1 VAAFALYALLHLMMA
16 IVHEPW
22 FDEAEAWQIAR
33 SASLNTLL
41 TEVPHYEGHPPMWHL
56 ILMPFAKLGAPYE
69 LTLTLISLV
78 FSGAAVWLILRHSPF
93 PKIVRLVLPFTYFFF
108 YQYSVIS
115 RVYCLM
121 MLEFVLL
128 SLCYK
133 RRNEKPFRY
142 TAVLF
147 LLCATSAYGIV
158 IAGGVAAVWLWE
170 ILWEAKERQNG
181 FKELVRDRRIG
192 ALALLL
198 LAAVLVL
205 LQILPRQDTYAIES
219 MAGQDVRSPLL
230 VRLLYT
236 LLILPADVTMTN
248 VFADYSYLSM
258 ASLTL
263 LSLLSGC
270 VAGLLIW
277 AALLYLGR
285 KRHALCLLL
294 LPYCMFAVFSA
305 SVYMSTHHIGIG
317 LLFFL
322 FWLWVVLEQEEDE
335 VQTAAESPD
344 LALSENLVRSG
355 KLSLH
360 DGMPAAARLLTAL
373 ALIVSLSWTVSAC
386 VLDIRKEYSP
396 GRSMAAF
403 IKEHGLDQYRI
414 MAEWDIKRD
423 DDGELLSENVDMC
436 LDAVEIAPYFDRNIF
451 YNFNLGA
458 DDRDYVTHIW
468 TGGEQAKA
476 TYELW
481 KAEGQPQVLVMQ
493 PELSFLY
500 DADELSMKDFEL
512 VYFAPDEK
520 IWKNT
525 AVYSGNYIY
534 VRRDL
539 LEETGFQ

>member
-1 VAAFALYALLHLMMA
+1 MRYTVVLALLC
-16 IVHEPW
+16 VT
-22 FDEAEAWQIAR
+22 
-33 SASLNTLL
+33 N
-41 TEVPHYEGHPPMWHL
+41 
-56 ILMPFAKLGAPYE
+56 
-69 LTLTLISLV
+69 
-78 FSGAAVWLILRHSPF
+78 
-93 PKIVRLVLPFTYFFF
+93 
-108 YQYSVIS
+108 
-115 RVYCLM
+115 
-121 MLEFVLL
+121 
-128 SLCYK
+128 
-133 RRNEKPFRY
+133 
-142 TAVLF
+142 
-147 LLCATSAYGIV
+147 AYGIV

-170 ILWEAKERQNG
+170 ILRDAAGRKTRITG
-181 FKELVRDRRIG
+181 LLRDRRILC
-192 ALALLL
+192 LAMLLL
-198 LAAVLVL
+198 VAVLVIW
-205 LQILPRQDTYAIES
+205 QIMPGQDTYAINNI
-219 MAGQDVRSPLL
+219 AGQDINNPLP

-258 ASLTL
+258 ASLST

-270 VAGLLIW
+270 IAGLLIW
-277 AALLYLGR
+277 TALLYLGK
-285 KRHALCLLL
+285 KRHELCLLV
-294 LPYCMFAVFSA
+294 LPYGMFAVFSA

-322 FWLWVVLEQEEDE
+322 FWLWVVLDGEGSP
-335 VQTAAESPD
+335 VQTGNGIPF
-344 LALSENLVRSG
+344 
-355 KLSLH
+355 
-360 DGMPAAARLLTAL
+360 AAAKLLTAL
-373 ALIVSLSWTVSAC
+373 SFIVSLSWTVSAC
-386 VLDIRKEYSP
+386 VLDIQKEYSP

-414 MAEWDIKRD
+414 MAAWNIRRD
-423 DDGELLSENVDMC
+423 DDGELLSEDVDMC

>member
-1 VAAFALYALLHLMMA
+1 
-16 IVHEPW
+16 
-22 FDEAEAWQIAR
+22 
-33 SASLNTLL
+33 
-41 TEVPHYEGHPPMWHL
+41 MWHL

-69 LTLTLISLV
+69 LTLTLISFV
-78 FSGAAVWLILRHSPF
+78 FSGAAVWLILRYSPF

-133 RRNEKPFRY
+133 RRNEKPLRY

-147 LLCATSAYGIV
+147 LLCVTSAYGIV

-170 ILWEAKERQNG
+170 ILWEAKKRQTG
-181 FKELVRDRRIG
+181 FKELVRDRRIRC
-192 ALALLL
+192 LALLL

-205 LQILPRQDTYAIES
+205 LQILPRRDTYAIEN
-219 MAGQDVRSPLL
+219 MAGQDVRNPLL
-230 VRLLYT
+230 LRLLYT

-258 ASLTL
+258 ASLTP

-277 AALLYLGR
+277 AALLYFGR
-285 KRHALCLLL
+285 KRHALCLLI
-294 LPYCMFAVFSA
+294 LPYGMFAVFSA

-322 FWLWVVLEQEEDE
+322 FWLWVVLEQAEIDTHTATESN
-335 VQTAAESPD
+335 VQTVAESLD
-344 LALSENLVRSG
+344 LDSNKCLEPGG

-360 DGMPAAARLLTAL
+360 DGMLAAARLLTAL

-386 VLDIRKEYSP
+386 VLDVQKEYSP

-414 MAEWDIKRD
+414 MAEWNIRRD
-423 DDGELLSENVDMC
+423 DDGELMSEDVDMC